1 MSEITRGTTPRSG
14 ERAPV
19 GSPVD
24 ERWAGAEEA
33 PVPLGAR
40 EDAGIEQEP
49 TQGPTGRRRSRLR
62 TRTEHALRREVARR
76 HPTREPG
83 PVLVEVAGE
92 AADTGAELLEGV
104 EVLDP
109 QDFADGEG

>member
-1 MSEITRGTTPRSG
+1 MKDRSAREREAIDVTDVITRGTTPRSG

-40 EDAGIEQEP
+40 EDAGIEAGTDARPDRAP
-49 TQGPTGRRRSRLR
+49 TVASAHTNGACAPT
-62 TRTEHALRREVARR
+62 
-76 HPTREPG
+76 
-83 PVLVEVAGE
+83 
-92 AADTGAELLEGV
+92 
-104 EVLDP
+104 
-109 QDFADGEG
+109 